1 MPSGRGCGRG
11 VDLGLVAL
19 WDQAGAPEPES
30 PFDYGRLFGPE
41 AIDAALATPD
51 PYGTLGYGPAPDTP
65 TRRGSH
71 GTHVLDIAAGSGGG
85 SNVNGVA
92 EKAILAF
99 AHLDASDVVWEGEE
113 VAGSEFG
120 DSVQL
125 LEAVKFLFEVA
136 GERPCV
142 LNISLGTNG
151 GPHDGS
157 SLVEQGIDLL
167 VGSSRAARW

>member
-1 MPSGRGCGRG
+1 
-11 VDLGLVAL
+11 
-19 WDQAGAPEPES
+19 
-30 PFDYGRLFGPE
+30 
-41 AIDAALATPD
+41 
-51 PYGTLGYGPAPDTP
+51 
-65 TRRGSH
+65 
-71 GTHVLDIAAGSGGG
+71 
-85 SNVNGVA
+85 
-92 EKAILAF
+92 
-99 AHLDASDVVWEGEE
+99 VVWEGEE

-142 LNISLGTNG
+142 VNISLGTNG

-167 VGSSRAARW
+167 IQEQPGRAVVIAAANSFDDGILAAGVVPQGGTVDLSWRRWNATPVSSPSS